1 MKKIIALLALMVL
14 FMMGCSE
21 KTSEDTMSLK
31 IGLMPAVDT
40 APIYL
45 AKDMGYFEEENL
57 DLEIVLFTNAQDRQS
72 ALQTGAID
80 GAMTDLVA
88 LATNRDG
95 GFDLKAT
102 TLTDGM
108 FVMLANTGV
117 ETQESLKVGLME
129 ISVSNFLVDKW
140 LSEDYNLEKV
150 FINAIPARLESVISG
165 QLDMG
170 FFPEPLGTVGE
181 MQGLEKLIFEPY
193 KGITPDVMAFTQET
207 IEEKNEALEA
217 FHKAYNKAVDAILED
232 EQLARKALVENI
244 PNISEGIKDLMTLPT
259 YHKTRLPE
267 AAYLQE
273 IIEWTSGI
281 VGQTLEVLAED
292 MVDRQ
297 FIK

>member
-1 MKKIIALLALMVL
+1 MKKIILLSALMIL
-14 FMMGCSE
+14 FMTGCSD
-21 KTSEDTMSLK
+21 KASEDTMKLK

-45 AKDMGYFEEENL
+45 AKDMGYFEEEDL
-57 DLEIVLFTNAQDRQS
+57 ELEIVLFTNAQDRQS

-88 LATNRDG
+88 LATNRAG

-117 ETQESLKVGLME
+117 EAQESLKVGLME

-140 LSEDYNLEKV
+140 LSSNYDLEKV
-150 FINAIPARLESVISG
+150 FINAIPARLESVISE

-181 MQGLEKLIFEPY
+181 MQGLQKLVFEPY
-193 KGITPDVMAFTQET
+193 KGITPDVMAFTQNAIDNKT
-207 IEEKNEALEA
+207 EALEA
-217 FHKAYNKAVDAILED
+217 FHRAYNKAVDAIVED
-232 EQLARKALVENI
+232 DQLARTTLVDNI
-244 PNISEGIKDLMTLPT
+244 PNISEVVKDLMTLPT
-259 YHKTRLPE
+259 YHKVRLPE
-267 AAYLQE
+267 NAYIEE
-273 IIEWTSGI
+273 IIEWTSG
-281 VGQTLEVLAED
+281 VLGENLDVPVED

>member
-1 MKKIIALLALMVL
+1 MKKIILLLALMIL
-14 FMMGCSE
+14 FMTGCSD
-21 KTSEDTMSLK
+21 KTSEDTMKLK

-45 AKDMGYFEEENL
+45 AKDMGYFEEEDL
-57 DLEIVLFTNAQDRQS
+57 ELEIVLFTNAQDRQS

-88 LATNRDG
+88 LATNRAG

-117 ETQESLKVGLME
+117 EAQEGLKVGLME

-140 LSEDYNLEKV
+140 LSEDYELDKV
-150 FINAIPARLESVISG
+150 YINAIPARLESVISG

-181 MQGLEKLIFEPY
+181 MQGLQKLVFEPY
-193 KGITPDVMAFTQET
+193 KGITPDVMAFTQSAIDNKTEG
-207 IEEKNEALEA
+207 LEA
-217 FHKAYNKAVDAILED
+217 FHRAYNKAVDAIVED
-232 EQLARKALVENI
+232 DQLARTTLVDNI
-244 PNISEGIKDLMTLPT
+244 PNISEVVKDLMTLPT
-259 YHKTRLPE
+259 YHKARLPE
-267 AAYLQE
+267 NAYIEE
-273 IIEWTSGI
+273 IIEWTSG
-281 VGQTLEVLAED
+281 VLGENLDVPAED